1 MNCLKFWKIPRLTK
15 IDAELPQVPYET
27 IWSRLFPNR
36 WEELLEFTL
45 VFLPLFFVTLMS
57 KNTIQRDSNCNF
69 YNSTDDI
76 KMVNFLQRVWIW
88 LSKVNISIS
97 IEHFYNCFTSG
108 TFIIIFIVIIITT
121 IIITLFTVDWKKK
134 KKSYSGTLHEVAT
147 TYTAVLIEIN

>member
-1 MNCLKFWKIPRLTK
+1 MNCLKFWKLPRLTK

-76 KMVNFLQRVWIW
+76 KMVNFLKRVWIW
-88 LSKVNISIS
+88 LSKVNISVS
-97 IEHFYNCFTSG
+97 IDHFYSCFTSG
-108 TFIIIFIVIIITT
+108 AFIIIISLSLLLLRLLLLYLQLTE
-121 IIITLFTVDWKKK
+121 KKK
-134 KKSYSGTLHEVAT
+134 NLILEHCMKKLLHI
-147 TYTAVLIEIN
+147 LQC

>member
-1 MNCLKFWKIPRLTK
+1 MNCLKFWKLPRLTK
-15 IDAELPQVPYET
+15 IDAELPQVPDET

-76 KMVNFLQRVWIW
+76 KMVNFLKRVWIW
-88 LSKVNISIS
+88 LSKVNISVS
-97 IEHFYNCFTSG
+97 IDHFYSCFTSG
-108 TFIIIFIVIIITT
+108 AFIIIIS
-121 IIITLFTVDWKKK
+121 L
-134 KKSYSGTLHEVAT
+134 SLLLLRLLLLYGTLHEVAT